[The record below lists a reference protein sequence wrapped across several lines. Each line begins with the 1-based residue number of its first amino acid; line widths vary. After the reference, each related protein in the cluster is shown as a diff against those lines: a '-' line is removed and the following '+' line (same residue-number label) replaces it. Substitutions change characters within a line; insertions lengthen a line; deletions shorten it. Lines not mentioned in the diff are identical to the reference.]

1 MLQTRHLGLAFENC
15 VVLKNQKTKKP
26 KNQEERFAYLCVSS
40 DGQAGEDRDGLKRQE
55 RAITAFAKAR
65 KYKVAQWFSNEGV
78 SGTTHCN
85 TRPGSSNL
93 LAHLYGDGITV
104 VLIESVDRLA
114 RDAEASLIA
123 IGDFRPAGF
132 QLIAASSGQDLTDP
146 GTDQKLKTGLDVIIA
161 EFVRGQLVQR
171 FRSAR
176 QNARLTKPGWR
187 GGRKPFGMDPDETE
201 TIAEDSQASCEGA
214 CIACA
219 SNRGSR
225 TSLNERFGEAVT
237 LSEPEIDETPRSAK
251 PHTGARRLGM
261 PSLVWHRGRYIGD
274 PR

>member
-1 MLQTRHLGLAFENC
+1 
-15 VVLKNQKTKKP
+15 
-26 KNQEERFAYLCVSS
+26 
-40 DGQAGEDRDGLKRQE
+40 
-55 RAITAFAKAR
+55 
-65 KYKVAQWFSNEGV
+65 
-78 SGTTHCN
+78 
-85 TRPGSSNL
+85 L

-171 FRSAR
+171 VRSAR
-176 QNARLTKPGWR
+176 QNARLTKPSWR

-201 TIAEDSQASCEGA
+201 TIAE
-214 CIACA
+214 I
-219 SNRGSR
+219 
-225 TSLNERFGEAVT
+225 
-237 LSEPEIDETPRSAK
+237 
-251 PHTGARRLGM
+251 RRLCAKGHAL
-261 PSLVWHRGRYIGD
+261 LVHPTEALERA
-274 PR
+274 